1 MSENLRSSGY
11 HCVVFRCSNNF
22 TKRKQNRGKWC
33 DEHEKLQR
41 ECGCNVFVLH
51 AFPTEPDLRRQWTA
65 SINREGFVPN
75 SSSRVCSD
83 HFIDGKRTE
92 CNPVPMLR
100 LGYHRKVIVGRRRL
114 DRVYVPPLKMQK
126 LNQNAPQLSSSC
138 FQGGKKPLASIA
150 TNVGPQSPT
159 ALRTTWLSSTQSLAR
174 SASTNVGPQSPT
186 VTIGGNTGRLPNMS
200 PARSPCATIARPQ
213 TPTVAL
219 TPLRRVSPASTPA
232 ANGPR
237 TPTVT
242 VGGRTPTLSSTQS
255 LACTPATDKT
265 HSPTFTT
272 GGGMSSTPTEC
283 TPAPKGGPQMT
294 TFTIVGGTGR
304 LPSTFPVRTPA
315 TKVGPQLTTSTIMGG
330 TSGLSSTSPASPSA
344 TSVGPQTPTVAGVA
358 PLPR

>member
-11 HCVVFRCSNNF
+11 HCVVFGCSNNF

-51 AFPTEPDLRRQWTA
+51 AFPTEPDLRRKWTA

-100 LGYHRKVIVGRRRL
+100 LGYHRKVLVGRRRL

-150 TNVGPQSPT
+150 TNVGSQSST

-174 SASTNVGPQSPT
+174 SASTNIGPQSPT
-186 VTIGGNTGRLPNMS
+186 VTIGGKTGRLPSMS
-200 PARSPCATIARPQ
+200 PARSPCATTARTQ

-219 TPLRRVSPASTPA
+219 TQLRRM
-232 ANGPR
+232 
-237 TPTVT
+237 
-242 VGGRTPTLSSTQS
+242 
-255 LACTPATDKT
+255 ATDANSCA
-265 HSPTFTT
+265 HSATQNVPSKHCCCKWATDANSH
-272 GGGMSSTPTEC
+272 GGGKNPYAIQHTVLGMHSCHRQASLTNIYDWRGSVQHAYGMHPCPKRSPQQALLQQASGNIHHLLQESLRYPKYPQQALLLQMGHGRQQSRWGEEPPRY
-283 TPAPKGGPQMT
+283 PAQ
-294 TFTIVGGTGR
+294 
-304 LPSTFPVRTPA
+304 
-315 TKVGPQLTTSTIMGG
+315 
-330 TSGLSSTSPASPSA
+330 
-344 TSVGPQTPTVAGVA
+344 
-358 PLPR
+358 